1 MSNQMRPVIIKSFEE
16 LNKAEFYQI
25 VQLRIEVFIVEQNC
39 PYPDLDDKDQEA
51 HHMWIEDT
59 GEIVCYLRINPAGS
73 RFAEPSLGRIVTKR
87 SHRKQGLAELLINKA
102 INVVC
107 EKESRAIRI
116 SAQCYLEKYYEKFGF
131 LKASEEYLEDD
142 IPHIEMLRDV

>member
-25 VQLRIEVFIVEQNC
+25 VKLRIEGFIVEQNC

-87 SHRKQGLAELLINKA
+87 SHRKQGLAEVLINKA
-102 INVVC
+102 IHFSAFNDISC
-107 EKESRAIRI
+107 RRTRKSLIRHNYPI
-116 SAQCYLEKYYEKFGF
+116 SIIKDLRSINIKSVSF
-131 LKASEEYLEDD
+131 L
-142 IPHIEMLRDV
+142 

>member
-16 LNKAEFYQI
+16 LNKAELYQI
-25 VQLRIEVFIVEQNC
+25 IQLRIAVFIVEQNC
-39 PYPDLDDKDQEA
+39 PYPDLDDMDQDA
-51 HHMWIEDT
+51 HHLWIEYA
-59 GEIVCYLRINPAGS
+59 GEIVCYLRVNPAGS
-73 RFAEPSLGRIVTKR
+73 RFAEPSLGRIVTKK
-87 SHRKQGLAELLINKA
+87 SHRKHGLAEILIKTA
-102 INVVC
+102 IDLVC

-131 LKASEEYLEDD
+131 IKASEEYLEDD

>member
-1 MSNQMRPVIIKSFEE
+1 MSNQTRPVIIKSFEE

-25 VQLRIEVFIVEQNC
+25 AQLRIEVFIIEQNC

-51 HHMWIEDT
+51 QHMWIEDA

-73 RFAEPSLGRIVTKR
+73 RFEEPSLGRIVTKK
-87 SHRKQGLAELLINKA
+87 SHRNQGLAEVLIKQA
-102 INVVC
+102 IDLVC

-142 IPHIEMLRDV
+142 IPHIEMLKDV

>member
-25 VQLRIEVFIVEQNC
+25 VKLRIEVFIVEQNC

-59 GEIVCYLRINPAGS
+59 VEIVCYLRINPAGS

-87 SHRKQGLAELLINKA
+87 SHRKQGLAEVLINKA
-102 INVVC
+102 INLVC

>member
-1 MSNQMRPVIIKSFEE
+1 MSNQTRPVIIKSFEE

-39 PYPDLDDKDQEA
+39 PYPDLDGKDQEA
-51 HHMWIEDT
+51 QHMWIEDA

-73 RFAEPSLGRIVTKR
+73 RFAEPSLGRIVTKK
-87 SHRKQGLAELLINKA
+87 SHRKQGLAEVLINKA
-102 INVVC
+102 INLVC

>member
-1 MSNQMRPVIIKSFEE
+1 MSNQTRPVIIKSFEE

-39 PYPDLDDKDQEA
+39 PYPDLDGKDQEA
-51 HHMWIEDT
+51 QHMWIEDK

-73 RFAEPSLGRIVTKR
+73 RFAEPSLGRIVTKK
-87 SHRKQGLAELLINKA
+87 SHRKQGLAEVLINKA
-102 INVVC
+102 INLVC

>member
-73 RFAEPSLGRIVTKR
+73 RFAEPSLGRIDKEEPKKTRLSRGTNQQSYKFSLR
-87 SHRKQGLAELLINKA
+87 ERIQGYQNFCPMLFRKI
-102 INVVC
+102 
-107 EKESRAIRI
+107 
-116 SAQCYLEKYYEKFGF
+116 
-131 LKASEEYLEDD
+131 
-142 IPHIEMLRDV
+142 LRKIWLS

>member
-1 MSNQMRPVIIKSFEE
+1 MSNQTRPVIIKSFDE

-39 PYPDLDDKDQEA
+39 PYPDLDGKDQEA
-51 HHMWIEDT
+51 QHMWIEDT
-59 GEIVCYLRINPAGS
+59 GEIVCSLRINPAGS
-73 RFAEPSLGRIVTKR
+73 RFAEPSLGRIVTKK
-87 SHRKQGLAELLINKA
+87 SHRKQVLAEVLINKA
-102 INVVC
+102 INLVC